1 MLDILLDP
9 ERRQKAVE
17 DQAKARAK
25 FGHRIITDPAQS
37 RYFVGQAREQS
48 ILAALEGV
56 TAEDQKT
63 HWVNQ
68 LAEAYAMQGRFTE
81 AAEVVQSPAHKAEY
95 EAKADAVANIGQRCD
110 CSDTIHFPLP
120 NDAKGR
126 IEPSQTEVIRIF
138 DGTKTI
144 IFRRC
149 AYCKT
154 ISAHHA

>member
-9 ERRQKAVE
+9 TRRQKGAE
-17 DQAKARAK
+17 DQAQARAK

-56 TAEDQKT
+56 TAEDQRI
-63 HWVNQ
+63 HWLNQ

-81 AAEVVQSPAHKAEY
+81 AAEAVQSLAHKADFQ
-95 EAKADAVANIGQRCD
+95 AKAAAVANIGKRCD
-110 CSDTIHFPLP
+110 CPDTTHFPLP

-126 IEPSQTEVIRIF
+126 IELSQTEIKRVWNS
-138 DGTKTI
+138 KELI

-149 AYCKT
+149 AYCKA

>member
-9 ERRQKAVE
+9 KRRQKGAD

-56 TAEDQKT
+56 TAADQKT
-63 HWVNQ
+63 HWLNQ

-81 AAEVVQSPAHKAEY
+81 AAEVVQSPEHKADF
-95 EAKADAVANIGQRCD
+95 EAKAEAIANIGRWCD
-110 CSDTIHFPLP
+110 CSDMIHFPLP

-126 IEPSQTEVIRIF
+126 IESSQTEIKRAWN
-138 DGTKTI
+138 GKELI